1 MLLIFLLISQIGA
14 VPAAALN
21 KTVPA
26 PLPTEA
32 WVGKTSVDY
41 NEKHEKYAE
50 VLVCIWI
57 PLGSLG
63 FCYWF
68 SLLLGAFA
76 LLIKEFPDVR
86 KREVKRTA
94 WSKFQ
99 AWVTTIWSIFGL
111 VLDIQTLRSCQ
122 ERPQF
127 YVLSKVL
134 YAFLAANI
142 FTAIGGL
149 FAVAWSLNTTTS
161 AHTTADA
168 YTTTDAE
175 PMWLYT
181 WSFCFSCVAVCGQWV
196 SALLGL
202 LTVVKLQPPESK
214 VSIFIEPV
222 SMSAKSLPITF
233 WIVLS
238 IIGIVVG
245 LYIAIN
251 TAEPAARAGGLSPKA
266 REPASKARRACAIL
280 IGTGC
285 TLLVMFFATCVGLF
299 GFVFVFLGNVIGS
312 PWGVYYIKNL
322 FGQVTTGF
330 TAIVG
335 VVELGASILA
345 VLL

>member
-1 MLLIFLLISQIGA
+1 MSFLNSSTDSASSRLSVHWLLIFLLVSQMG
-14 VPAAALN
+14 VVSAAAL
-21 KTVPA
+21 TRTAPA

-32 WVGKTSVDY
+32 WVGKSSVDY
-41 NEKHEKYAE
+41 NEIHEKYAE

-68 SLLLGAFA
+68 SLLLVQFA
-76 LLIKEFPDVR
+76 LLIKEFRDVR
-86 KREVKRTA
+86 KKGVKRTA
-94 WSKFQ
+94 WSRFQ

-122 ERPQF
+122 EHPQF

-142 FTAIGGL
+142 FSAISGL
-149 FAVAWSLNTTTS
+149 FAVAWSLTTT
-161 AHTTADA
+161 AGANDEWMWM
-168 YTTTDAE
+168 YTCS
-175 PMWLYT
+175 L
-181 WSFCFSCVAVCGQWV
+181 CLSCVAIGGQWV

-202 LTVVKLQPPESK
+202 LTVVKLQPPDSK
-214 VSIFIEPV
+214 VNIFIEPV

-238 IIGIVVG
+238 IVGVVVG
-245 LYIAIN
+245 LYIARSRK
-251 TAEPAARAGGLSPKA
+251 ARAMLFG
-266 REPASKARRACAIL
+266 I
-280 IGTGC
+280 GC
-285 TLLVMFFATCVGLF
+285 TLLILFYATCVGLF

-330 TAIVG
+330 TAVVG
-335 VVELGASILA
+335 VVELGM
-345 VLL
+345 VVVFGWLL

>member
-1 MLLIFLLISQIGA
+1 MSFLNSSTDNASSRLSAHVLLILLVISQMGA
-14 VPAAALN
+14 VPAAALK
-21 KTVPA
+21 KTVPP

-32 WVGKTSVDY
+32 WVGKSSVDY
-41 NEKHEKYAE
+41 NKKHEKYAE
-50 VLVCIWI
+50 VLVCIWV

-76 LLIKEFPDVR
+76 LLIKEYPDVR
-86 KREVKRTA
+86 ENKVKRTS

-111 VLDIQTLRSCQ
+111 VLDIQTLLSCQ
-122 ERPQF
+122 EHPQF
-127 YVLSKVL
+127 YVISKGL

-149 FAVAWSLNTTTS
+149 FAVAWSLTTT
-161 AHTTADA
+161 AGANDEWMWM
-168 YTTTDAE
+168 YTC
-175 PMWLYT
+175 
-181 WSFCFSCVAVCGQWV
+181 SFCLSCVAICGQWV

-202 LTVVKLQPPESK
+202 LTVVKLQPPDSK
-214 VSIFIEPV
+214 VNIFIEPV

-238 IIGIVVG
+238 IVGVVVG
-245 LYIAIN
+245 LYIARSRK
-251 TAEPAARAGGLSPKA
+251 ARAMLFG
-266 REPASKARRACAIL
+266 I
-280 IGTGC
+280 GC
-285 TLLVMFFATCVGLF
+285 TLLILFYATCVGLF

-330 TAIVG
+330 TAVVG
-335 VVELGASILA
+335 VVELGM
-345 VLL
+345 VVVFGWLL